1 LGHPAN
7 LHIFPPRIGD
17 VQRLYTTHPALLLFL
32 LTATA
37 YTLLVLFFSRPPGM
51 SMTNGDEPHYLL
63 QAHSLVNDGDLEMQ
77 NNYTAGD
84 YRDFF
89 DTETLNV
96 GAYLYEYNGR
106 TIRHHFALGM
116 PLLLAPAYALG
127 GRVGVQLLLA
137 LLTAGGMSALLLAV
151 RRFVAPRAAFAGVL
165 LCALL
170 YPIVIYSHQIYPET
184 VILALTAF
192 VLALTLVG
200 DATHVRRRALLVG
213 LAVGLMPHFQNKFIL
228 LSALLYAFLLWELR
242 AHLGVALRWSLPPI
256 VLLAAGHL
264 AWAYVIY
271 GEIGRSALIS
281 PGYPQLVDARI
292 DDGVLGL
299 WFDQEVGLFFFA
311 PLYLLALPGGWV
323 LLREPVSRGAA
334 LWLALIYASFHLLGG
349 AYYDWPAGLSPAPR
363 YLVPVL
369 PVLVIFTAA
378 GLAWLLRRGQLLQ
391 PLLLVVVTAY
401 FTYLILF
408 VQRAFMFPFYIG
420 TNTILRDHF
429 RGNPIVE
436 RLIMLLPSF
445 LRAIDSA
452 YPKTLLVT
460 VVVLAGMLAA
470 IPLNRL
476 LTRAL
481 RRFSA

>member
-1 LGHPAN
+1 M
-7 LHIFPPRIGD
+7 
-17 VQRLYTTHPALLLFL
+17 QRYQTIHPALLLFVI
-32 LTATA
+32 TATA

-77 NNYTAGD
+77 NNYANGD

-137 LLTAGGMSALLLAV
+137 LLTASAMSALLLAV

-192 VLALTLVG
+192 VLALTLAG
-200 DATHVRRRALLVG
+200 DGGHVRRRALLVG

-228 LSALLYAFLLWELR
+228 LAALLYAFFVWRTR
-242 AHLGVALRWSLPPI
+242 AEFKTALGAALRWSLPPI

-281 PGYPQLVDARI
+281 PGYARLVDARI
-292 DDGVLGL
+292 DDGILGL

-311 PLYLLALPGGWV
+311 PLYLLALPGGWA
-323 LLREPVSRGAA
+323 LLREPASRGVA
-334 LWLALIYASFHLLGG
+334 LWLVLLYASFHLLGG

-436 RLIMLLPSF
+436 RLITLLPSF
-445 LRAIDSA
+445 LREIDSA
-452 YPKTLLVT
+452 YPKTLLVAA
-460 VVVLAGMLAA
+460 VVLAGMLAA

-476 LTRAL
+476 LASVL